1 MRGHTGDE
9 ARDLHSKDFALK
21 GIPIVVGP
29 QSADA
34 LRRLNTLGKLQQ
46 PDQAAEP
53 EAVPAP
59 SKVSMTICLR
69 V

>member
-1 MRGHTGDE
+1 MHGHTGDE

-21 GIPIVVGP
+21 GIPILVGP

-34 LRRLNTLGKLQQ
+34 LKRLDTLGKLQQ
-46 PDQAAEP
+46 PDQATEP
-53 EAVPAP
+53 EAAPAP
-59 SKVSMTICLR
+59 SKVSMTICVR